1 MAALQK
7 QFTYE
12 RHKPEETLLYKIV
25 QENLLTF
32 LEQVEMETGY
42 SLPNFVIKEF
52 EEYLKCGILAHGF
65 LRAKC
70 ESCSNEHLVAFSCKR
85 RGFCPSCGVRRMNE
99 SAIHMVDEVL
109 PNQAIRQWVLSFP
122 FQLRLVLAIRPKI
135 MGKCLAIA
143 TKCISNH
150 LIKKAGLKNA
160 KAKTGAVT
168 LIQRF
173 GGSVNLNVHF
183 HQMTIDGAYELDE
196 NNEPKTFHPTSAPT
210 IPELESVLAAI
221 IEKITKYLEKSGI
234 IIKDDENKEFQL
246 EIPQEDSLSRLQAA
260 AVTYKF
266 AMGANK
272 GKKALVLKTI
282 PETDH
287 NSRKGLVATSSGFSL
302 HAGVHV
308 AAGKKKELEKI
319 CRYIARPPIAEER
332 LSQNASGQIVYK
344 LKRPYDDGTSH
355 IVMSPM
361 ELMEKLASIVP
372 RPKVHLTRFH
382 GALAPHYKFRKMI
395 VPVKAEPP
403 KLELVPDQTPMGKLA
418 EQKKKTRIS
427 WARLLKR
434 IFGIDIEK
442 CNLCGGKVKIIS
454 AIEDPRV
461 IKKILDHVGMP
472 SVAPAPKP
480 ARGPP
485 QNETNQDEFD
495 FHQQSPE
502 EF

>member
-1 MAALQK
+1 
-7 QFTYE
+7 
-12 RHKPEETLLYKIV
+12 
-25 QENLLTF
+25 
-32 LEQVEMETGY
+32 
-42 SLPNFVIKEF
+42 
-52 EEYLKCGILAHGF
+52 
-65 LRAKC
+65 
-70 ESCSNEHLVAFSCKR
+70 
-85 RGFCPSCGVRRMNE
+85 
-99 SAIHMVDEVL
+99 MVDEVL
-109 PNQAIRQWVLSFP
+109 PTDKAIRQWVLSFP
-122 FQLRLVLAIRPKI
+122 FLLRLLLAIRPKI
-135 MGKCLAIA
+135 MGKCLEIT

-150 LIKKAGLKNA
+150 LIKKAGLKKA
-160 KAKTGAVT
+160 KAKSGAVT

-173 GGSVNLNVHF
+173 GGSINLNVHF
-183 HQMTIDGAYELDE
+183 HQLAIDGVYAVNE
-196 NNEPKTFHPTSAPT
+196 NNEPRIFHPIAAPT
-210 IPELESVLAAI
+210 KPELASVLLEI
-221 IEKITKYLEKSGI
+221 INKITRYLEKSGI

-260 AVTYKF
+260 AVTYRF
-266 AMGANK
+266 AIGANK
-272 GKKALVLKTI
+272 GKKALVLKTM

-287 NSRKGLVATSSGFSL
+287 NSKKGLVAANSGFSL
-302 HAGVHV
+302 HAGVQV
-308 AAGKKKELEKI
+308 GAGKKKDLEKL

-332 LSQNASGQIVYK
+332 LSQNANGQVVYK

-372 RPKVHLTRFH
+372 RPRVHLTRFH
-382 GALAPHYKFRKMI
+382 GILAPHYKHRKMI

-403 KLELVPDQTPMGKLA
+403 KLELVTDQTPIEKLA
-418 EQKKKTRIS
+418 EQKKKSRIS

-434 IFGIDIEK
+434 IFGIDVET

-454 AIEDPRV
+454 AIEDPKV
-461 IKKILDHVGMP
+461 IKKILDHVGIP

-485 QNETNQDEFD
+485 QNETSQDETATCVSCTAHACRGFE